1 MDKATTACYFHH
13 AAKQVMLKVSV
24 VLSVIVVASGLA
36 PGSGKAAA
44 AQRVAP
50 VRLPAENRALVDKYC
65 VSCHNARGKAAG
77 LMLDKMN
84 DADLG
89 GGGETWEKVVR
100 KVRVGMMPPQGMP
113 QLDEHTRRP
122 FLWALTTALDA
133 AAVAHPNPGRP
144 LLRRLN
150 RAEYAN
156 AIHDLLALD
165 VDPTTLLPPDDSA
178 YGFDNIGD
186 VLGVSPV
193 LLERFMDAAGK
204 VSALAVGDPDI
215 GPGSE
220 TFRIRQDASQDV
232 HIEGLPL
239 GTIGGILGK
248 VVLPLDGEYLLS
260 VKMFRT
266 NLGVMRGLEYEHEI
280 EFSVDGERVHS
291 FEMGGEADFKANLV
305 NMTKAGDEV
314 DERGRVRLR

>member
-1 MDKATTACYFHH
+1 MDKGTTACYFHH

-24 VLSVIVVASGLA
+24 VLSVLLVASGLA
-36 PGSGKAAA
+36 PGSGRVAL
-44 AQRVAP
+44 AQRVEP

-65 VSCHNARGKAAG
+65 ISCHNERTKTAG

-89 GGGETWEKVVR
+89 GGAETWEKAVR

-113 QLDEHTRRP
+113 QPDEATRRA
-122 FLWALTTALDA
+122 FISSLTTALDT

-215 GPGSE
+215 GAGSE
-220 TFRIRQDASQDV
+220 TFRIRQDASQDI
-232 HIEGLPL
+232 HLEGMPI
-239 GTIGGILGK
+239 GTVGGILAN
-248 VVLPLDGEYLLS
+248 VIVQ
-260 VKMFRT
+260 
-266 NLGVMRGLEYEHEI
+266 LGGHTG
-280 EFSVDGERVHS
+280 F
-291 FEMGGEADFKANLV
+291 
-305 NMTKAGDEV
+305 T
-314 DERGRVRLR
+314 VRL